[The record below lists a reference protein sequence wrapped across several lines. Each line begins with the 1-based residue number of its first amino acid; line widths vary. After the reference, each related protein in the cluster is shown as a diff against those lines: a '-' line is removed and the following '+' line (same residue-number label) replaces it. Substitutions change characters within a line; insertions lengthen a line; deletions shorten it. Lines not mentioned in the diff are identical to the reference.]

1 MGQNLIDV
9 VNELNKNSK
18 KNKKHFYMSPNTDVY
33 IKDPIK
39 NEINIENILKFIEQ
53 RIPDKFLYYID
64 SIIIGQFDE
73 LNDREVNAMYKDGAV
88 YLTNEQDDEKDII
101 DDIIHEVGHAV
112 IKHFGVE
119 LFLDSKIENE
129 FLGKRRRLHSLLR
142 AHGVST
148 EDVDFENPE
157 YSKRFDYFLYKEVG
171 YDIVNN
177 IAPTLFVSSYG
188 ATSLDEYFAEGFE
201 TYYFGERHEL
211 QQISYELYKKILA
224 LEEE

>member
-1 MGQNLIDV
+1 MRQNLIEIIEEM
-9 VNELNKNSK
+9 NQNSK
-18 KNKKHFYMSPNTDVY
+18 KNKKHFYMSPNIDVY
-33 IKDPIK
+33 IKDPIST
-39 NEINIENILKFIEQ
+39 EIDIENILKFVEQ

-73 LNDREVNAMYKDGAV
+73 LDDREVNAMYKDGTI
-88 YLTNEQDDEKDII
+88 YLTNEQDDEKDIV
-101 DDIIHEVGHAV
+101 DDIIHEIGHAV
-112 IKHFGVE
+112 IKQFGSE
-119 LFLDSKIENE
+119 LFLDSKLENE
-129 FLGKRRRLHSLLR
+129 FLGKRRRLQALLT
-142 AHGVST
+142 AHGIST
-148 EDVDFENPE
+148 ETGEFENLE

-171 YDIVNN
+171 YDMISN

-211 QQISYELYKKILA
+211 KQISYELYKKILA